1 MNRRLLP
8 MAAVLSLLLL
18 TARPA
23 MAADVAGSQAVQQQQ
38 TITGTVVD
46 DMGEPVIGATVLIE
60 GGNAAQGTITD
71 FDGVFKLNVKPGT
84 KITISYIGY
93 VSQTLAAADGMTVQL
108 KPDAVMLQGVE
119 VVAYGVQ
126 KKVTVTGALS
136 SVKGEDL
143 VRTPVSSVN
152 NVLAGQLTGVT
163 TVQYSGEPGS
173 DAATIFVRGQGT
185 WNDSSPLIQVDGVE
199 RSMSDIDPEE
209 IESITVLKD
218 ASATAVFGVRG
229 ANGVV
234 LITTKRGEEG
244 KAKIDVTT
252 SFSALAPTKMV
263 EQASSYDYARFYN
276 QMQLNDFDAS
286 SGTTFTPMFSDAV
299 LEKFRT
305 GSDPIRFPSTKWAEY
320 AMKDVTLQTKHNVN
334 ISGGTKS
341 MRYFISAGLMTQGG
355 LFKEFNQD
363 YDYGYQY
370 NRFNYRANLDLDVT
384 KTTTISFN
392 VAGNVSNADKPNT
405 GQGSS
410 GLIMTM
416 YQATPFS
423 SPGIIDG
430 KFVSTNTDY
439 SDGVTLPFIGGN
451 GLNYFGNGG
460 VNDVAAVNGGHIS
473 TNINKLQMDLQL
485 QQKLDFITQGLT
497 FKIKGSYN
505 SQFNVYKEGTATK
518 ATYYP
523 VIQEDGT
530 IAYRKQGENG
540 MQDYRESTSKARDWY
555 FETSLGYNRT
565 FGEHT
570 VGALLLYNQSK
581 TYYPSTY
588 SDVPRGY
595 VGLVGRVTYDYK
607 SRYMAEFNIGYNG
620 SENFH
625 PDRRFG
631 TFPAGSVGWIISEEK
646 FFKPISKIVTFLKL
660 RASWGLVGNDRIGGN
675 RFMYMPDPYVVS
687 NNQYLVRDGKGY
699 NFGIDNATLFMGAY
713 EQSKNNPDVSWEKA
727 FKQDYGFDMNFLGDR
742 LRATFDYYRE
752 HRTNILLQ
760 DFTAPSYI
768 GFSSLPYANLGVVD
782 SWGWEL
788 SLKWNDK
795 IGDNFRYWVNVN
807 LSHNQNKVIEKK
819 EYPQSNEYQYEKG
832 HRLGARNMYQ
842 FFRFYDADTPRL
854 YEETFGKPF
863 PDQLV
868 ELKDGDAVFVDLD
881 GDGKITPNDKT
892 LGLGYTDD
900 PQYIAGLN
908 MGCTYKDLE
917 FSMQWT
923 GAWKVSRMIEDM
935 FRIPFKSRTGMSDGG
950 LLQYH
955 VDNTW
960 DPANPGQDYEYP
972 RATWTNGQTN
982 NYQDCAL
989 YEKDAKYL
997 RLKTIT
1003 VAYNLHFPFLKRLGM
1018 NRMQVALSGYNLLT
1032 FTPFLWGAPET
1043 KTSSSPSYPLQKTY
1057 TLSLKFSF

>member
-8 MAAVLSLLLL
+8 MA
-18 TARPA
+18 TAISALILATSPA
-23 MAADVAGSQAVQQQQ
+23 RATDVASLQAVSQQQ

-46 DMGEPVIGATVLIE
+46 DQVESVIGATVLVA
-60 GGNAAQGTITD
+60 GGDATQGTVTD

-93 VSQTLAAADGMTVQL
+93 VSQTVEARDGMTIQL
-108 KPDAVMLQGVE
+108 KSDAVMLQGVE

-185 WNDSSPLIQVDGVE
+185 WNDASPLIQVDGVE

-244 KAKIDVTT
+244 KAKIDVST
-252 SFSALAPTKMV
+252 SFSALMPTKMV

-276 QMQLNDFDAS
+276 QMQLNDFDS
-286 SGTTFTPMFSDAV
+286 SSDEEFTPMFSDAV

-305 GSDPIRFPSTKWAEY
+305 GSDPIRFPSTKWADY
-320 AMKDVTLQTKHNVN
+320 TMKKMTLQTKHNVN

-355 LFKEFNQD
+355 LFKEFSQD

-430 KFVSTNTDY
+430 KFVSTSTDY

-460 VNDVAAVNGGHIS
+460 IQDVAAVPGGHIS

-485 QQKLDFITQGLT
+485 QQKLDFITKGLT

-505 SQFNVYKEGTATK
+505 SQFNVVKEGSVSK

-540 MQDYRESTSKARDWY
+540 MQDYRESTNKARDWY

-570 VGALLLYNQSK
+570 VGGLLLYNQSK
-581 TYYPSTY
+581 NYYPSTY

-595 VGLVGRVTYDYK
+595 VGLVGRLTYDYK
-607 SRYMAEFNIGYNG
+607 NRYMAEFNIGYNG

-631 TFPAGSVGWIISEEK
+631 VFPAGSVGWVISDEK
-646 FFKPISKIVTFLKL
+646 FFKPLNKIVSFLKL
-660 RASWGLVGNDRIGGN
+660 RASWGLVGNDRIGGS
-675 RFMYMPDPYVVS
+675 RFMYTSDPYVVS
-687 NNQYLVRDGKGY
+687 ENQYLVRNGHGY
-699 NFGIDNATLFMGAY
+699 NFGVDNATLYMGAY
-713 EQSKNNPDVSWEKA
+713 ELSKNNPDVSWEKA
-727 FKQDYGFDMNFLGDR
+727 FKQDYGFDMNFLKDR
-742 LRATFDYYRE
+742 LRVTFDYYHE

-760 DFTAPSYI
+760 DMTAPNYI
-768 GFSSLPYANLGVVD
+768 GFTVPYANLGVVN

-788 SLKWNDK
+788 GLKWNDK
-795 IGDNFRYWVNVN
+795 IGNDFRYWASVN

-819 EYPQSNEYQYEKG
+819 EAPMTNDYQYEKG
-832 HRLGARNMYQ
+832 HRLGARYMYQ
-842 FFRFYDADTPRL
+842 FFRFYDADTPAL
-854 YEETFGKPF
+854 YEQTFGQPY
-863 PDQLV
+863 PEQLV
-868 ELKDGDAVFVDLD
+868 DLKDGDAVFVDLD
-881 GDGKITPNDKT
+881 GDGKITPNDMT
-892 LGLGYTDD
+892 RSLGYTDD
-900 PQYIAGLN
+900 PEYIVGVNL
-908 MGCTYKDLE
+908 GCTWKDLE

-923 GAWKVSRMIEDM
+923 GAWNVTRMIEDM
-935 FRIPFKSRTGMSDGG
+935 FRIPFKSRTGNSEGG

-960 DPANPGQDYEYP
+960 NAANPGQNYEYP
-972 RATWTNGQTN
+972 RATWENGQTN
-982 NYQDCAL
+982 NYLDCAL

-1003 VAYNLHFPFLKRLGM
+1003 VAYNLHFPFLKKLGM

-1032 FTPFLWGAPET
+1032 FTPFLWGDPET
-1043 KTSSSPSYPLQKTY
+1043 KTSSAPSYPLQKTY
-1057 TLSLKFSF
+1057 TLSLKFNF

>member
-252 SFSALAPTKMV
+252 SFSAVTPTKMV

-863 PDQLV
+863 PEQLV

-892 LGLGYTDD
+892 RGLGYTDD

-1032 FTPFLWGAPET
+1032 FTPFLWGDPET

>member
-1 MNRRLLP
+1 
-8 MAAVLSLLLL
+8 MA
-18 TARPA
+18 TAISALILATSPA
-23 MAADVAGSQAVQQQQ
+23 RATDVASLQAVSQQQ

-46 DMGEPVIGATVLIE
+46 DQGESVIGATVLVA
-60 GGNAAQGTITD
+60 GGDATQGTVTD

-93 VSQTLAAADGMTVQL
+93 VSQTVEARDGMTIQL
-108 KPDAVMLQGVE
+108 KSDAVMLQGVE

-185 WNDSSPLIQVDGVE
+185 WNDASPLIQVDGVE

-244 KAKIDVTT
+244 KAKIDVST
-252 SFSALAPTKMV
+252 SFSALMPTKMV

-276 QMQLNDFDAS
+276 QMQLNDFDS
-286 SGTTFTPMFSDAV
+286 SSDEEFTPMFSDAV

-305 GSDPIRFPSTKWAEY
+305 GSDPIRFPSTKWADY
-320 AMKDVTLQTKHNVN
+320 TMKKMTLQTKHNVN

-355 LFKEFNQD
+355 LFKEFSQD

-430 KFVSTNTDY
+430 KFVSTSTDY

-460 VNDVAAVNGGHIS
+460 IQDVAAVPGGHIS

-485 QQKLDFITQGLT
+485 QQKLDFITKGLT

-505 SQFNVYKEGTATK
+505 SQFNVVKEGSVSK

-540 MQDYRESTSKARDWY
+540 MQDYRESTNKARDWY

-570 VGALLLYNQSK
+570 VGGLLLYNQSK
-581 TYYPSTY
+581 NYYPSTY

-595 VGLVGRVTYDYK
+595 VGLVGRLTYDYK
-607 SRYMAEFNIGYNG
+607 NRYMAEFNIGYNG

-631 TFPAGSVGWIISEEK
+631 VFPAGSVGWVISDEK
-646 FFKPISKIVTFLKL
+646 FFKPLNKIVSFLKL
-660 RASWGLVGNDRIGGN
+660 RASWGLVGNDRIGGS
-675 RFMYMPDPYVVS
+675 RFMYTSDPYVVS
-687 NNQYLVRDGKGY
+687 ENQYLVRNGHGY
-699 NFGIDNATLFMGAY
+699 NFGVDNATLYMGAY
-713 EQSKNNPDVSWEKA
+713 ELSKNNPDVSWEKA
-727 FKQDYGFDMNFLGDR
+727 FKQDYGFDMNFLKDR
-742 LRATFDYYRE
+742 LRVTFDYYHE

-760 DFTAPSYI
+760 DMTAPNYI
-768 GFSSLPYANLGVVD
+768 GFTVPYANLGVVN

-788 SLKWNDK
+788 GLKWNDK
-795 IGDNFRYWVNVN
+795 IGNDFRYWASVN

-819 EYPQSNEYQYEKG
+819 EAPMTNDYQYEKG
-832 HRLGARNMYQ
+832 HRLGARYMYQ
-842 FFRFYDADTPRL
+842 FFRFYDADTPAL
-854 YEETFGKPF
+854 YEQTFGQPY
-863 PDQLV
+863 PEQLV
-868 ELKDGDAVFVDLD
+868 DLKDGDAVFVDLD
-881 GDGKITPNDKT
+881 GDGKITPNDMT
-892 LGLGYTDD
+892 RSLGYTDD
-900 PQYIAGLN
+900 PEYIVGVNL
-908 MGCTYKDLE
+908 GCTWKDLE

-923 GAWKVSRMIEDM
+923 GAWNVTRMIEDM
-935 FRIPFKSRTGMSDGG
+935 FRIPFKSRTGNSEGG

-960 DPANPGQDYEYP
+960 NAANPGQNYEYP
-972 RATWTNGQTN
+972 RATWENGQTN
-982 NYQDCAL
+982 NYLDCAL

-1003 VAYNLHFPFLKRLGM
+1003 VAYNLHFPFLKKLGM

-1032 FTPFLWGAPET
+1032 FTPFLWGDPET
-1043 KTSSSPSYPLQKTY
+1043 KTSSAPSYPLQKTY
-1057 TLSLKFSF
+1057 TLSLKFNF

>member
-23 MAADVAGSQAVQQQQ
+23 LAADVAGSQAVQQQQ

-252 SFSALAPTKMV
+252 SFSAVTPTKMV

-687 NNQYLVRDGKGY
+687 NNKYLVRDGKGY

-854 YEETFGKPF
+854 YEETFGKPY
-863 PDQLV
+863 PEQLV

-892 LGLGYTDD
+892 RGLGYTDD

-1032 FTPFLWGAPET
+1032 FTPFLWGDPET

>member
-252 SFSALAPTKMV
+252 SFSAVTPTKMV

-286 SGTTFTPMFSDAV
+286 SGGTFTPMFSDAV

-505 SQFNVYKEGTATK
+505 SQFNVVKEGTATK

-863 PDQLV
+863 PEQLV

-892 LGLGYTDD
+892 RGLGYTDD

-1032 FTPFLWGAPET
+1032 FTPFLWGDPET

>member
-252 SFSALAPTKMV
+252 SFSAVTPTKMV

-505 SQFNVYKEGTATK
+505 SQFNVVKEGTATK

-863 PDQLV
+863 PEQLV

-892 LGLGYTDD
+892 RGLGYTDD

-1032 FTPFLWGAPET
+1032 FTPFLWGDPET